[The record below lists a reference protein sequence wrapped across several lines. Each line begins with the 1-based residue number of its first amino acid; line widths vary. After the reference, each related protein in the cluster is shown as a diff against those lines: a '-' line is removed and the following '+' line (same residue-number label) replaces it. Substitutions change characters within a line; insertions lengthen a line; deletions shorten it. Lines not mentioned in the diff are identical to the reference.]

1 MAADFYSIWDN
12 FKNFIGGRTGLF
24 HWGMFCLALVFL
36 FLVGRKQKEEKQ
48 AVRFLVWPSVLV
60 LLFLFN
66 PLFYRYVGSR
76 FFAGVYWRLFWMLP
90 ISFTV
95 AYTVVWLVFRWKK
108 QFARIVVL
116 VVAVLVVAV
125 SGQKIYSG
133 TNFMQA
139 ENEYKLPQ
147 AALDVADILAGAG
160 VNWKVKSVVPN
171 ELLCYIR
178 QYRCDIGLFYGRNVG
193 GFISGIGDDETAM
206 YQQMCRQKPDMSV
219 VTDIAKRNEVV
230 FLCFNRATQEIPE
243 DLKPYGYHYY
253 KETGDYIIY
262 MLGEE

>member
-1 MAADFYSIWDN
+1 
-12 FKNFIGGRTGLF
+12 
-24 HWGMFCLALVFL
+24 
-36 FLVGRKQKEEKQ
+36 
-48 AVRFLVWPSVLV
+48 
-60 LLFLFN
+60 
-66 PLFYRYVGSR
+66 
-76 FFAGVYWRLFWMLP
+76 MLP

-95 AYTVVWLVFRWKK
+95 AYAVVRLVFRWKK
-108 QFARIVVL
+108 QFVRIVVL
-116 VVAVLVVAV
+116 VAAIAVVAV
-125 SGQKIYSG
+125 SGQRIYSG
-133 TNFMQA
+133 TNFTQA

-171 ELLCYIR
+171 ELFCYIR

-193 GFISGIGDDETAM
+193 GFISGIGDDEAAM
-206 YQQMCRQKPDMSV
+206 YQQMCQEKPDMSV
-219 VTDIAKRNEVV
+219 VTDIAKRNEIV

-253 KETGDYIIY
+253 GETGDYVIY